1 LRRRYP
7 TFFLDLIIRI
17 VYRYWGILS
26 KDRNKGLGGAPIVRP
41 PCYLLITYQGGRM
54 ITDEYP
60 WGTNE
65 EYTCQSID
73 NDDIG
78 LLNAWYIDNMEWAPC
93 PECGVDHSSM
103 ECEEN

>member
-1 LRRRYP
+1 
-7 TFFLDLIIRI
+7 
-17 VYRYWGILS
+17 
-26 KDRNKGLGGAPIVRP
+26 
-41 PCYLLITYQGGRM
+41 M